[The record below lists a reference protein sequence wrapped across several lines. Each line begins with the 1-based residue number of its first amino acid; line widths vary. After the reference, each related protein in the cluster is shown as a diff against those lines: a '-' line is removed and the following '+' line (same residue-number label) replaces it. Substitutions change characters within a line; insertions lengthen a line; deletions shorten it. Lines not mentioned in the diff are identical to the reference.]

1 MEKMRTFKQ
10 LQEEK
15 SFQELNEFSKEV
27 TEHYANTPIEN
38 SQSAVAENNRITIKA
53 LRDLMDMAIKTALVS
68 YETANKSYQKC
79 MENQKRKEESA
90 GGTSY
95 QHHQKLLKQRT
106 EFLVMGYAR
115 SEIKKIA
122 EDIANHPREKL
133 VNFQRKYQ
141 LESSNLL
148 KQLLQRSIVENIV
161 DDETVE
167 KIRKRS
173 LIGSNA
179 KSVNKYFGVL
189 LEKRKNAEKGQI

>member
-1 MEKMRTFKQ
+1 MEKKRTFKQ

-15 SFQELNEFSKEV
+15 SLQELNEFSKEI
-27 TEHYANTPIEN
+27 TEHYANTPVEN
-38 SQSAVAENNRITIKA
+38 SQRAVADNNNITLRA

-90 GGTSY
+90 GRTSY

-122 EDIANHPREKL
+122 EDIANHPRESL
-133 VNFQRKYQ
+133 TNFQGKYQ
-141 LESSNLL
+141 METSNLL

-167 KIRKRS
+167 KLRKRS
-173 LIGSNA
+173 LIGSNSQ
-179 KSVNKYFGVL
+179 SVNQYFDFL
-189 LEKRKNAEKGQI
+189 LKKRRSE